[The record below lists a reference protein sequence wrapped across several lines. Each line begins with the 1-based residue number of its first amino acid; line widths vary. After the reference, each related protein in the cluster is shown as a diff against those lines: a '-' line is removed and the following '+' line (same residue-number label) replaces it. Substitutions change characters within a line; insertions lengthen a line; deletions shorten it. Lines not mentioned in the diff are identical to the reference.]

1 MEALLYE
8 LNSKL
13 FAAMK
18 KYEEQIGD
26 DNEYVSLVS
35 QCLDI
40 IAIVGNVSEERHQE
54 IIDQA
59 CNDVYYG
66 GEE

>member
-18 KYEEQIGD
+18 RYEEQIGD

-40 IAIVGNVSEERHQE
+40 IAIVGNVSEDRHME

-59 CNDVYYG
+59 CNDVCG
-66 GEE
+66 GVE